1 MNHIGFTTEN
11 VNIYKGEGT
20 SLQGYTVATRRK
32 LESTFAE
39 PCYEGE
45 GDKTTTEW
53 EIEFSDGTIATIYD
67 WKRYELGAPA
77 MDECI
82 EWHIGGS
89 SPLAVDRVV
98 TALAEVKA

>member
-1 MNHIGFTTEN
+1 MNHIGFSTEN
-11 VNIYKGEGT
+11 VDIYKNGGT
-20 SLQGYTVATRRK
+20 SLQGYVTSTRRG
-32 LESTFAE
+32 LESTFGK

-53 EIEFSDGTIATIYD
+53 EILFDDGTVATIYD

-82 EWHIGGS
+82 EWNIGGQD
-89 SPLAVDRVV
+89 AVAVRRVSNAIREV
-98 TALAEVKA
+98 TA